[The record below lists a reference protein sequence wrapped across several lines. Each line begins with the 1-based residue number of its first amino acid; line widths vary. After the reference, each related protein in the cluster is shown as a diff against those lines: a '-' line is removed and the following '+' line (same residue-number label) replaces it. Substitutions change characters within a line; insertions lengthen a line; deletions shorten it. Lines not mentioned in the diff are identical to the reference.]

1 LITIDFW
8 SEVKADAR
16 DKEHVIVSDIDLSQ
30 KDEVRKMVPVFEDCG
45 TELY

>member
-8 SEVKADAR
+8 SEVKADVG
-16 DKEHVIVSDIDLSQ
+16 DKERVIVSDIDLSQ
-30 KDEVRKMVPVFEDCG
+30 KDEVRKMIPVFENRR